1 MMIQSINDNN
11 CEIIWIKLLLKF
23 VDNDVD
29 NYLQIVS
36 GSFIGAIIVSYERS
50 AQGTRRYQDYKVRIA
65 AFQFHFV
72 SQIFMKYKNK
82 NFI

>member
-1 MMIQSINDNN
+1 MWNYHD
-11 CEIIWIKLLLKF
+11 EIIIKF

-82 NFI
+82 NIM